1 MADYNLLVDKLNTDA
16 ERIEITNEVAELKTQ
31 NESESRDVDS
41 IFAEKQGR
49 LNRGCVFTFILSK
62 DPIATFSCPGF
73 NNDFFTGRSSQIERL
88 EREIEEERHM
98 ADNLVSAMQPGLRDR
113 YLELKNQNVQY
124 QKDLE
129 DMNQALDALNS
140 KKAMYVEYSPLISTL
155 N

>member
-49 LNRGCVFTFILSK
+49 LNRGCVFTFILYNCYILAALVS
-62 DPIATFSCPGF
+62 IMIL
-73 NNDFFTGRSSQIERL
+73 FTGRSSQIERL

-140 KKAMYVEYSPLISTL
+140 KKAMYVKYSPLISTF

>member
-49 LNRGCVFTFILSK
+49 LIGVAFSFHIILPIK

-73 NNDFFTGRSSQIERL
+73 NNDFLQDDHPKLRGWKGKLKRSGIWP
-88 EREIEEERHM
+88 I
-98 ADNLVSAMQPGLRDR
+98 
-113 YLELKNQNVQY
+113 
-124 QKDLE
+124 
-129 DMNQALDALNS
+129 
-140 KKAMYVEYSPLISTL
+140 T
-155 N
+155 